1 MMIIGIDIDD
11 VIAEFSKAYV
21 PCAIYLN
28 SKNHKTGF
36 KDKKLF
42 PTKGMFFWS
51 ENECQNNNKYCVST
65 IFDFI
70 KPKSDARSCL
80 ARLKENGHKIVLI
93 SARGKDG
100 YSTRKQ
106 TINWLRNNGICYDK
120 LFTHISDKVEIAK
133 KEKIDIMIEDQ
144 YHLANQMQ
152 NAGIKTILFKSYF
165 SGNEKTKCKIFN
177 SWIDVY
183 EYINPGN
190 PIKDLPI
197 IIDTDV
203 CNEVD
208 DEFALAYL
216 LKSNLN
222 LKAITIAPNFFLTS
236 ANLDIEKNCLN
247 SYKKAVQICN
257 LLDKN
262 LKNKVFM
269 GSTNFCTLGFDKT
282 SPAVEKII
290 ETARQN
296 DKTLIVAIGAPTNL
310 SLAIKKAPDI
320 KNKIKVL
327 FLGGNFFKPDN
338 NEYNYSQDYIATNH
352 LFSAGLDLTV
362 FPVQNVTEKLATSL
376 PYLNEKLEKT
386 KCNQILINDFEK
398 TIKKIKISIKPL
410 FDVCP
415 IAYILNQNLFDV
427 QKKSYGILNTR
438 LDFKK
443 SKYSANFVTDFK
455 TNAVLDSLTRT
466 LNKRNKNEN

>member
-1 MMIIGIDIDD
+1 MIIGIDIDD

-51 ENECQNNNKYCVST
+51 KNECQNSNKYCVST

-93 SARGKDG
+93 SARGKDR

-120 LFTHISDKVEIAK
+120 LFTHISDKAEIAK

-165 SGNEKTKCKIFN
+165 NGNEKTKCKIFN

-257 LLDKN
+257 LTNKSFKD
-262 LKNKVFM
+262 KVFM
-269 GSTNFCTLGFDKT
+269 GSTNFCTVGFDTT

-296 DKTLIVAIGAPTNL
+296 DKTLIVAIGAPTNI
-310 SLAIKKAPDI
+310 SLALKKAPDI
-320 KNKIKVL
+320 KNKIKIL
-327 FLGGNFFKPDN
+327 FLGGDFFTMDN
-338 NEYNYSQDYIATNH
+338 NEYNYAQDYVATNH

-362 FPVQNVTEKLATSL
+362 FPVQNVTEKLILSL
-376 PYLNEKLEKT
+376 PYLVEKLEKNE
-386 KCNQILINDFEK
+386 CNKILIKDFEK
-398 TIKKIKISIKPL
+398 TIKKLKVSIKPL

-443 SKYSANFVTDFK
+443 SKYSANFVVDFK

>member
-1 MMIIGIDIDD
+1 MVIGIDIDD
-11 VIAEFSKAYV
+11 VIAEFSKAYI
-21 PCAIYLN
+21 PCAIYIN
-28 SKNHKTGF
+28 SKKLKTGF
-36 KDKKLF
+36 KNKKLF

-51 ENECQNNNKYCVST
+51 KKECRRNDKYCVST
-65 IFDFI
+65 IFDYI
-70 KPKSDARSCL
+70 KPKTDARLCIK
-80 ARLKENGHKIVLI
+80 RLRENGHKIVLI

-100 YSTRKQ
+100 YSTKKQ
-106 TINWLRNNGICYDK
+106 TINWLKNNGICYDK

-144 YHLANQMQ
+144 SNIVDQMQ
-152 NAGIKTILFKSYF
+152 NAGIKGILFNSYF
-165 SGNEKTKCKIFN
+165 NHGDRGKYKIFN

-190 PIKDLPI
+190 PIKDLPV

-236 ANLDIEKNCLN
+236 ADLDIEKNCLN

-257 LLDKN
+257 LTNKSFKD
-262 LKNKVFM
+262 KVFM
-269 GSTNFCTLGFDKT
+269 GSTNFCTVGFDAT

-296 DKTLIVAIGAPTNL
+296 DKTLIVAIGAPTNI
-310 SLAIKKAPDI
+310 SLALKKAPDI
-320 KNKIKVL
+320 KNKIKIL
-327 FLGGNFFKPDN
+327 FLGGNFFAPDN
-338 NEYNYSQDYIATNH
+338 NEYNYAQDYVATNH
-352 LFSAGLDLTV
+352 MFTSKLDLTV
-362 FPVQNVTEKLATSL
+362 FPVQNVTEKLVLSL
-376 PYLNEKLEKT
+376 PYLVETLEKT
-386 KCNQILINDFEK
+386 RCNKMLINDF
-398 TIKKIKISIKPL
+398 KKIITKLNVSIKPL

-415 IAYILNQNLFDV
+415 IAYVINQNLFDV
-427 QKKSYGILNTR
+427 QKCNYGVLNTR
-438 LDFKK
+438 LDFTKN
-443 SKYSANFVTDFK
+443 KYSANFVLDFK
-455 TNAVLDSLTRT
+455 TNAILDNLINT
-466 LNKRNKNEN
+466 LNKRK